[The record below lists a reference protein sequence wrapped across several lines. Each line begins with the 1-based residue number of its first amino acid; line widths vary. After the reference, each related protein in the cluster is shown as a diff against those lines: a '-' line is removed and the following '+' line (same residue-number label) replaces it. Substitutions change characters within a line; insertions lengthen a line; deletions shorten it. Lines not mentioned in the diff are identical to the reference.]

1 MNESGKKA
9 VKDSERLE
17 TGPLQRA
24 LVMCMT
30 VENNTA
36 PWAIADH
43 SRKLIRYACQALSG
57 CSPASPAI
65 NVTTPIATRTIN
77 IQNVLDFG
85 ITIAFVSFSDIA
97 VYLPC

>member
-9 VKDSERLE
+9 VKDSERLDI
-17 TGPLQRA
+17 GPLQRA

-30 VENNTA
+30 AENSTA

-57 CSPASPAI
+57 CGLDSPTI
-65 NVTTPIATRTIN
+65 NVTAPITTRTIK
-77 IQNVLDFG
+77 IQKVLDFG
-85 ITIAFVSFSDIA
+85 ITIAFVSLSDIA
-97 VYLPC
+97 VYFP